1 MISQLSQSSAV
12 TLTPEDAAICTGAGR
27 HAYSGVSSA
36 QTDANNIRAGVIYLM
51 RKGDRRDF
59 AKILAGVDME
69 FRDVAERHFARAF
82 MAS

>member
-1 MISQLSQSSAV
+1 MISLLSPAPAV
-12 TLTPEDAAICTGAGR
+12 ILTPEDAAICTGAGQSS
-27 HAYSGVSSA
+27 YSGVSSA
-36 QTDANNIRAGVIYLM
+36 STDAKAFRAGIIYLM

-82 MAS
+82 IAS

>member
-1 MISQLSQSSAV
+1 MISQLSQASVV
-12 TLTPEDAAICTGAGR
+12 TLSPEDAAICTGAGR
-27 HAYSGVSSA
+27 TSYSGVSCA
-36 QTDANNIRAGVIYLM
+36 ATDRACVRAGIIYMM

-82 MAS
+82 VSS

>member
-1 MISQLSQSSAV
+1 MISQLSRASSV

-27 HAYSGVSSA
+27 TSYSGVSSVA
-36 QTDANNIRAGVIYLM
+36 TDRMATRAGIIYLM

-82 MAS
+82 LVT